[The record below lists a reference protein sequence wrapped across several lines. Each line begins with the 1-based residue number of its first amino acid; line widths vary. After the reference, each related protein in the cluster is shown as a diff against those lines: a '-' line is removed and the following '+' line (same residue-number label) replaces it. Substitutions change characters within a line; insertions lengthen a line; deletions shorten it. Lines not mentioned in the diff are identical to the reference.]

1 MYAWMPVILIE
12 TAGSTPAQAGALLAL
27 FAGMGLPLAFI
38 TPGLAA
44 RMKQHV
50 HWLITLASVLFI
62 GGYLGLLLMPQQGTL
77 LWVALIGLGCLE
89 FPLAMVLVNLR
100 TENQQSSMALS
111 GFAQIVAYMCAA
123 LAPPLMGWSHE
134 ISDSWA
140 VTLMGLLVFS
150 VAVNIPAAIRLS
162 KNTMMDQDLRAYDS
176 SQRSAR

>member
-1 MYAWMPVILIE
+1 
-12 TAGSTPAQAGALLAL
+12 
-27 FAGMGLPLAFI
+27 
-38 TPGLAA
+38 
-44 RMKQHV
+44 
-50 HWLITLASVLFI
+50 
-62 GGYLGLLLMPQQGTL
+62 
-77 LWVALIGLGCLE
+77 
-89 FPLAMVLVNLR
+89 MVLVNLR